1 MKTQVQAHCRVFDAL
16 ADSQRGGHDVIIRA
30 LDIFEAAATAFKSV
44 TSQQASTE
52 DHHNSSVLPTIAQG
66 QLGLSMGSPDAGGG
80 NDEGRRA
87 YLRAEKGLAL
97 AREQLVKNAET
108 LALMAQELEGA
119 KRCICS
125 FYESHSAATA
135 QERKHT
141 RAHASLCAL
150 DRGDLGCCMSPVD
163 VTRAMGGLLRMHE
176 SEFEMQESI
185 VCSVGYDTP
194 AEVFMAYRAALDL
207 RPFMNDRFLEE
218 LREIRQLS
226 QELETASADEHSEQ
240 AAAGQ

>member
-119 KRCICS
+119 KRCIC
-125 FYESHSAATA
+125 
-135 QERKHT
+135 K
-141 RAHASLCAL
+141 C
-150 DRGDLGCCMSPVD
+150 
-163 VTRAMGGLLRMHE
+163 GLAIVEKPFCRQ
-176 SEFEMQESI
+176 F
-185 VCSVGYDTP
+185 VCSRASSSQVKQVHP
-194 AEVFMAYRAALDL
+194 AL
-207 RPFMNDRFLEE
+207 RGFAPDFPHQRLTF
-218 LREIRQLS
+218 
-226 QELETASADEHSEQ
+226 TYHT
-240 AAAGQ
+240 